1 MKNLF
6 ILILITLFI
15 SSCTLKKV
23 ESHHGVRSLNKKQA
37 TLIVSKSNK
46 NDILKL
52 LGTPS
57 TKSTFDSDFWIYIER
72 KTDNSS
78 LLKFGDE
85 RIILNNVLVLE
96 LDKYGV
102 LKKKELLDLNNM
114 QDIKFTKRTTGS
126 EYKKT
131 TFLYEFLTSLR
142 QKINDP
148 RNQKNKK

>member
-1 MKNLF
+1 M
-6 ILILITLFI
+6 
-15 SSCTLKKV
+15 
-23 ESHHGVRSLNKKQA
+23 
-37 TLIVSKSNK
+37 IVSKSNK

-114 QDIKFTKRTTGS
+114 QDIKFTKRTTGT